1 MCSHYVTPSRARRRA
16 SLAKNKI
23 PKKYP
28 KKKIPIVSHGP
39 VHGGAGSDASFAK
52 VLLLD
57 SALQTHDWGRRG
69 RVKSMAVTSDTHRNT
84 DRNTHI
90 VIPGEQGDVSSPW
103 PWLTHTCAQ
112 RTVPAHRPPARNH
125 KKSTFII
132 SLWLF
137 IHTKKKYMCSANCPR
152 TSTTWQ
158 KIWHVGAQVQWPC
171 SQPLDLYRAR
181 QPLHL
186 YLGTLTIYSHC
197 IFRSLERQ
205 TATISLYAAYE
216 EENSCHIQR
225 ETVTICVYVCVG
237 SWEFMSYTE
246 RDSHYISTDCFWECT
261 YHVHA
266 AYEEEDTC
274 HMRRRVHTM
283 YTQHID
289 GGGRAGASVFRGL
302 EWDMTRKSN
311 AETSPDVIICWSPNF
326 IPDII
331 MVINK

>member
-57 SALQTHDWGRRG
+57 SALQTQDWGRRG

-158 KIWHVGAQVQWPC
+158 KIWHVGALVQWPC

-186 YLGTLTIYSHC
+186 YLGTVTIYSHC

-225 ETVTICVYVCVG
+225 ETVTI
-237 SWEFMSYTE
+237 SLQTAFEN
-246 RDSHYISTDCFWECT
+246 
-261 YHVHA
+261 
-266 AYEEEDTC
+266 
-274 HMRRRVHTM
+274 VHTM
-283 YTQHID
+283 YTQHMRRRIHVIW
-289 GGGRAGASVFRGL
+289 GGGYIPCTRSILMAAGAL
-302 EWDMTRKSN
+302 EPAYLRAWNGTWREKVRPKQALM
-311 AETSPDVIICWSPNF
+311 WSFADRPTLYL
-326 IPDII
+326 I
-331 MVINK
+331 